1 MSSPKVSICIP
12 AYKQPELLRKL
23 LESILIQDYK
33 DYEVVVTD
41 DSPDSSVED
50 VCRDFLVKNL
60 PIRYIK
66 NIERKGTP
74 ENWNESIRQAK
85 GEYIKI
91 MHHDDWFLTE
101 DALEKFVEMLD
112 KNEKANFAFSG
123 SQWFNP
129 EGRLQAD
136 HKLDHFKLYKL
147 KNDPDFIF
155 TCNFISTPSVTIFR
169 KNIGIFF
176 DKQFKWLV
184 DLEFY
189 MRAIKTSGIFEYTQ
203 KALTGILVHSGTQV
217 TAECVNNKE
226 LQVQEYIR
234 LYNKIRRPGEMMKS
248 FILNTFWILFQHFYI
263 RSVDDIRACGVK
275 EEIPT
280 EIIALLR
287 FRKYR
292 IFSAPFVIMNIL
304 MKLYGIVV
312 IKIIYGI
319 IFFFGFFKNK
329 K

>member
-41 DSPDSSVED
+41 DSPDSNVED
-50 VCRDFLVKNL
+50 VCKDFLAKNL

-66 NIERKGTP
+66 NIEKKGTP
-74 ENWNESIRQAK
+74 ENWNEAIRQAK

-101 DALEKFVEMLD
+101 DALGKFVEMLD

-123 SQWFNP
+123 SSWFEPDGKFNYDHTL
-129 EGRLQAD
+129 EKWEM
-136 HKLDHFKLYKL
+136 HKLEK
-147 KNDPDFIF
+147 DPDILF
-155 TCNFISTPSVTIFR
+155 TGNTVSTPSVIIFR

-189 MRAIKTSGIFEYTQ
+189 MRAIKTSGIFEYIR
-203 KALTGILVHSGTQV
+203 KPLVGILVESNTQV

-226 LQVQEYIR
+226 IQIREYLK
-234 LYNKIRRPGEMMKS
+234 LYEKIKQKGKMMKGYIFKTFWLLFEKFYIKREIDIRRCG
-248 FILNTFWILFQHFYI
+248 FQ
-263 RSVDDIRACGVK
+263 G
-275 EEIPT
+275 EIPF
-280 EIIALLR
+280 ELVIALW
-287 FRKYR
+287 FRKNR
-292 IFSAPFVIMNIL
+292 IFSIPFIIVNMIMKVYSFAVIKI
-304 MKLYGIVV
+304 LYGIILCIRL
-312 IKIIYGI
+312 IK
-319 IFFFGFFKNK
+319 KER
-329 K
+329 